1 MQPPPPATPVPAPA
15 PLAVLDPAGQFAKR
29 KKTSL
34 WFTVSLLVVSV
45 FILTIGL
52 AATTRTEN
60 VTVGGYYPGIILGFG
75 SFLGIIGINL
85 VENRR
90 QMLVASIVFISFG
103 VVAAFCC
110 AIVDGVFAARHI
122 DPRPLYTRRCHFY
135 SSGIGFLYDAYQTEV
150 TCYTFSSK
158 CELRVKSNTCYC
170 CDLYNCENSEQSTSY
185 YEFLGVNS
193 CQDVVHLYRLLWA
206 STVLNILGLFL
217 GIVTAAILGA
227 FKDMQAP
234 LSQMAF
240 SSAPPPQILYN
251 PAQQILTYAGFCPS
265 AAALPAYSAYS
276 LPLQEAPAPLERSDA
291 SFSLHSLQA
300 IFQHHHLLI
309 FLYLMILSLH
319 LSPAQTVVSHP
330 MPHHYTHQ
338 LISCQKKSL
347 HHMHPRTQLHFN

>member
-1 MQPPPPATPVPAPA
+1 MQPPPPAPSVPA
-15 PLAVLDPAGQFAKR
+15 PLAVLDPTGQFAKR

-122 DPRPLYTRRCHFY
+122 DPRPLYTRRCQFY

-150 TCYTFSSK
+150 TCSILHSM
-158 CELRVKSNTCYC
+158 CQLRVKSNTCYC
-170 CDLYNCENSEQSTSY
+170 CDLYNCENSEQPASY

-206 STVLNILGLFL
+206 STVLNIIGLFL

-234 LSQMAF
+234 LSQITF
-240 SSAPPPQILYN
+240 SSAPPQILYN

-265 AAALPAYSAYS
+265 AAAIPAYPSYP
-276 LPLQEAPAPLERSDA
+276 LPLQAASHFPASSSTDISLSEDTQPPSQSSSNYGLPPNAPPLYTPTYFLPEEKPPPYAP
-291 SFSLHSLQA
+291 
-300 IFQHHHLLI
+300 
-309 FLYLMILSLH
+309 
-319 LSPAQTVVSHP
+319 
-330 MPHHYTHQ
+330 
-338 LISCQKKSL
+338 
-347 HHMHPRTQLHFN
+347 